1 MLPAVHDHDFTVGC
15 FEESVCSLS
24 IQGREKLFLIG
35 KRKNWGKYTSS
46 SDFLFAEL
54 GGKKW
59 RKTTVDFYRGQSDSL
74 IMLLSDEELQGW
86 EKTIKVAC
94 SILQEGLLEI
104 KTFSQFRR
112 VVLVRASKD
121 ALERS

>member
-1 MLPAVHDHDFTVGC
+1 MLPAVHDQDFTLGC

-24 IQGREKLFLIG
+24 VQSRERLFLIG
-35 KRKNWGKYTSS
+35 KRKNWSKYTSS

-74 IMLLSDEELQGW
+74 IMLLTDEELQGW

-104 KTFSQFRR
+104 KTFAQFRR
-112 VVLVRASKD
+112 IVLVRSAKD
-121 ALERS
+121 VVK

>member
-1 MLPAVHDHDFTVGC
+1 MLPAVHDQDFTLGC

-24 IQGREKLFLIG
+24 TQSREKLFLIG
-35 KRKNWGKYTSS
+35 KRKNWSKYTSS

-74 IMLLSDEELQGW
+74 IMLLSDDELQGW

-104 KTFSQFRR
+104 KTFAQFRR
-112 VVLVRASKD
+112 IVLVRSAKD
-121 ALERS
+121 VVK